1 MEADMLD
8 DFYLCKNPFKDY
20 IDLPF
25 AKGRLA
31 VCHTLNLYVTIIPK
45 NLSSSMIY
53 HILSLDYPE
62 LAKSIDIASPHLIH
76 KYTGLALVKSLRNM
90 DVNYKKIVIV
100 RDPVKRVLSAFYS
113 KFIFDAEWSAEIID
127 PVAHFLDKSV
137 REITFRDFIF
147 YLQCQPDEWLDP
159 HFTSQNR
166 YILFNN
172 YDVYLNMDSAN
183 SLHEH
188 LLVLGLNLPKI
199 NDVRTRYFP
208 EIARTYTGADCSRMT
223 VKEIWS
229 LVDNKNAM
237 PTLAEMVPP
246 DLVEVI
252 KKRFISDCELLDKCV
267 NNY

>member
-1 MEADMLD
+1 MLD
-8 DFYLCKNPFKDY
+8 GLYLHKNPFKEY

-31 VCHTLNLYVTIIPK
+31 VCHALKSYVTLIRK

-62 LAKSIDIASPHLIH
+62 LAKNIDIASPNLIH
-76 KYTGLALVKSLRNM
+76 RYTGLALVKSLRNM
-90 DVNYKKIVIV
+90 DISYKKIAIL

-113 KFIFDAEWSAEIID
+113 KFIFDAEWSSEIID

-137 REITFRDFIF
+137 SEITFRDFIF

-159 HFTSQNR
+159 HFTSQSR

-172 YDVYLNMDSAN
+172 YDVYLNMDIAS
-183 SLHEH
+183 SLEYY
-188 LLVLGLNLPKI
+188 LRALGFELPKI
-199 NDVRTRYFP
+199 NDVRARYFP
-208 EIARTYTGADCSRMT
+208 EVRRTYTDVDCSRMT

-229 LVDNKNAM
+229 LVDNKNPM
-237 PTLAEMVPP
+237 PTLAEMVSA
-246 DLVEVI
+246 DLVEII
-252 KKRFISDCELLDKCV
+252 KQRFVSDFELIDQCL
-267 NNY
+267 NNNSL